1 MMNVSELDLYDI
13 LGILQDADQ
22 DAIKK
27 AYRRKALK
35 CHPDKNPDNPHAAA
49 EWEKLA
55 KALEVLSDED
65 ARAAYDK
72 VLKAK
77 KAAELRNKA
86 LEGKRRKIKE
96 DLESREASYKK
107 EQETSTTDIISLE
120 EKIKRLREE
129 GSQTLKKEQELLRN
143 ELHSAPPPDEDTSP
157 KLKIKWKAQ
166 KGDVSNGGYD
176 YAFLKCIFG
185 KYGQVK
191 NLILSSK
198 RNGSAIVEFSSAA
211 AAEIAVSNEFG
222 LPNNPLQLTWL
233 SGKPEKKPE
242 EVVHMESAVEKQ
254 FEEDVLQLLLQAEA
268 NKQKQQQPT
277 SKEQSSE
284 SLHQNSEDSEV
295 KKDQYYDNCPPS
307 HFNEKEGD
315 DG

>member
-1 MMNVSELDLYDI
+1 MNISELDLYDI

-65 ARAAYDK
+65 ARATYDK

-143 ELHSAPPPDEDTSP
+143 ELHSAPPLHEDTSP

-166 KGDVSNGGYD
+166 KGDVTNGGYD
-176 YAFLKCIFG
+176 YAFLKRIFG

-198 RNGSAIVEFSSAA
+198 RNGSAIIEFSSAA
-211 AAEIAVSNEFG
+211 AAEMAVSNEFG

-268 NKQKQQQPT
+268 NKQKQPT

-284 SLHQNSEDSEV
+284 SWHQSSEHSEV
-295 KKDQYYDNCPPS
+295 KKDQYYEHCPPS
-307 HFNEKEGD
+307 HLNEKEGD